1 MSPVRCDGALSFER
15 RRKVEDRIDILEK
28 RIEMLEAMVKMMA
41 NNNTNKVNKPKY
53 TNASLASK
61 YVITVDSDE
70 AIDAITYD
78 IESYVSNVEDLML
91 DRHPNV
97 CYVKFANNR
106 RYEVIVITKDFLAR
120 WKQTH
125 RYFYSV
131 TYDQAIDELKKE
143 GVI

>member
-1 MSPVRCDGALSFER
+1 M
-15 RRKVEDRIDILEK
+15 EDRIDILEK

-41 NNNTNKVNKPKY
+41 NNNNTNKVNKPKY
-53 TNASLASK
+53 IPDHWASK

-78 IESYVSNVEDLML
+78 IENYVTNVEDLIL

-106 RYEVIVITKDFLAR
+106 RYDIVVITKEFLVR

-131 TYDQAIDELKKE
+131 TYDQAIDELKKG